1 MFTKKIMA
9 VILSIV
15 MLIGTAAGFASAKE
29 FNDVKEDSWFKAAVD
44 YVVERGLFNGT
55 GKGNFSPNKQA
66 SKGMIITVL
75 ARMAGTDVDT
85 GATDGNYSDV
95 DYSLWYGPAIA
106 WAYRMGIISDERK
119 FEPNSMLTRENMA
132 VIIANFIDAFDL
144 TYEEKTS
151 EEPQYTDY
159 DKISEEAKDAV
170 ALTYKAGIF
179 KGNKNGTFKPQSGL
193 TRAELATV
201 IMRLAKLTEESG
213 EVSGIAFDRKTVK
226 VTVDDTVKAAVNAVP
241 KEIENV
247 SYTYTSADTNIATV
261 DEEGNIKGIAVGET
275 VITAAAP
282 TGKTAEITVVVCPKA
297 TGIELDKTEVE
308 LFAGETVTLTAVLS
322 PDTAIQPVNWM
333 SSDTAIAEVENG
345 TVTAVAEGEAE
356 ITAYI
361 DDNVKA
367 VCKVTVKGIAPEE
380 VKLSTEELTVT
391 VGAFKELTVE
401 MYPEDAVNT
410 ADWTVENED
419 IAKYENGKVYGLA
432 VGETTVTVTT
442 VNGLTASC
450 KVIVEEPKPASFSV
464 DSWRLSVWA
473 KQYNTKAAAILK
485 QRYANNKFEDTLYIT
500 AGVYGFDDN
509 QYIDMLHGSIMEDD
523 KAPKEYWDESTTDGY
538 PYFEDKI
545 LITDDELNNETPG
558 YDGKYRFTSS
568 DESIVKINEYT
579 GRIYMVATID
589 LKINPDDSCEFI
601 PVNKTCRITVTNI
614 EDDTSITLNVVLDIR
629 PFYIQSDPNYKARY
643 CAEMFRLVNEKRV
656 ENGLPELEYYFA
668 GQERADQRAYNI
680 SKDFTHQHSGS
691 EVMLKTGVG
700 YRIYKDIHITQWS
713 PEEAAK
719 DDFDMWMNSD
729 AHRKILVESY
739 TSASHDKYFVCSFCW
754 PHGTRYAIANIYT
767 EWAITH

>member
-1 MFTKKIMA
+1 
-9 VILSIV
+9 
-15 MLIGTAAGFASAKE
+15 
-29 FNDVKEDSWFKAAVD
+29 
-44 YVVERGLFNGT
+44 
-55 GKGNFSPNKQA
+55 
-66 SKGMIITVL
+66 
-75 ARMAGTDVDT
+75 
-85 GATDGNYSDV
+85 
-95 DYSLWYGPAIA
+95 
-106 WAYRMGIISDERK
+106 
-119 FEPNSMLTRENMA
+119 
-132 VIIANFIDAFDL
+132 
-144 TYEEKTS
+144 
-151 EEPQYTDY
+151 
-159 DKISEEAKDAV
+159 
-170 ALTYKAGIF
+170 
-179 KGNKNGTFKPQSGL
+179 
-193 TRAELATV
+193 
-201 IMRLAKLTEESG
+201 
-213 EVSGIAFDRKTVK
+213 
-226 VTVDDTVKAAVNAVP
+226 
-241 KEIENV
+241 
-247 SYTYTSADTNIATV
+247 
-261 DEEGNIKGIAVGET
+261 
-275 VITAAAP
+275 
-282 TGKTAEITVVVCPKA
+282 
-297 TGIELDKTEVE
+297 
-308 LFAGETVTLTAVLS
+308 
-322 PDTAIQPVNWM
+322 M

-401 MYPEDAVNT
+401 IYPEDAVNT
-410 ADWTVENED
+410 SDWTVENED
-419 IAKYENGKVYGLA
+419 IAKYENGNVYGLA

-442 VNGLTASC
+442 VNGLTANC

-473 KQYNTKAAAILK
+473 KQYNTGATAKLK
-485 QRYANNKFEDTLYIT
+485 QRYPNRKLEDTLYIVT
-500 AGVYGFDDN
+500 AVRGYDGGDDFDMIRG
-509 QYIDMLHGSIMEDD
+509 QELETEKIPE
-523 KAPKEYWDESTTDGY
+523 EYWDDYSRYGY
-538 PYFEDKI
+538 PCFEDKI

-601 PVNKTCRITVTNI
+601 PVNKTCQITVTNI
-614 EDDTSITLNVVLDIR
+614 EDGTSITINVALVGGVH
-629 PFYIQSDPNYKARY
+629 YIQSDPNYKARY

-656 ENGLPELEYYFA
+656 ENGLPELIYYFD

-691 EVMLKTGVG
+691 EVMLKVGVG

-739 TSASHDKYFVCSFCW
+739 ASASHDKYFVCSFYW
-754 PHGTRYAIANIYT
+754 ATGTRYAIANIYT

>member
-15 MLIGTAAGFASAKE
+15 MLIGTVAGFASAKE
-29 FNDVKEDSWFKAAVD
+29 FNDVKEDSWFKEAVD

-106 WAYRMGIISDERK
+106 WAYRMGIISDEGK

-170 ALTYKAGIF
+170 VLTYKAGIF

-226 VTVDDTVKAAVNAVP
+226 VTVNDTVKVAVNAVP

-261 DEEGNIKGIAVGET
+261 DEEGNIKGI
-275 VITAAAP
+275 
-282 TGKTAEITVVVCPKA
+282 
-297 TGIELDKTEVE
+297 
-308 LFAGETVTLTAVLS
+308 
-322 PDTAIQPVNWM
+322 
-333 SSDTAIAEVENG
+333 
-345 TVTAVAEGEAE
+345 
-356 ITAYI
+356 
-361 DDNVKA
+361 
-367 VCKVTVKGIAPEE
+367 
-380 VKLSTEELTVT
+380 
-391 VGAFKELTVE
+391 
-401 MYPEDAVNT
+401 
-410 ADWTVENED
+410 
-419 IAKYENGKVYGLA
+419 A

-473 KQYNTKAAAILK
+473 KQYNTGATAKLK
-485 QRYANNKFEDTLYIT
+485 QRYPNRKLEDTLYIVT
-500 AGVYGFDDN
+500 AVRGYDGGDDFDM
-509 QYIDMLHGSIMEDD
+509 IRGRELETEKIPE
-523 KAPKEYWDESTTDGY
+523 EYWDDYSRYGY
-538 PYFEDKI
+538 PCFEDKI

-558 YDGKYRFTSS
+558 YDGKYRFTSA
-568 DESIVKINEYT
+568 DESIIKINEYT
-579 GRIYMVATID
+579 GRIYMYATSD
-589 LKINPDDSCEFI
+589 AYVDENDSCVLSYEKKSTQVTI
-601 PVNKTCRITVTNI
+601 TNI
-614 EDDTSITLNVVLDIR
+614 EDGTSITINVALVGKDQ
-629 PFYIQSDPNYKARY
+629 YIQSDPN
-643 CAEMFRLVNEKRV
+643 
-656 ENGLPELEYYFA
+656 
-668 GQERADQRAYNI
+668 
-680 SKDFTHQHSGS
+680 
-691 EVMLKTGVG
+691 
-700 YRIYKDIHITQWS
+700 
-713 PEEAAK
+713 
-719 DDFDMWMNSD
+719 
-729 AHRKILVESY
+729 
-739 TSASHDKYFVCSFCW
+739 
-754 PHGTRYAIANIYT
+754 
-767 EWAITH
+767 

>member
-15 MLIGTAAGFASAKE
+15 MLIGTAAGFAAAKE

-44 YVVERGLFNGT
+44 YVVERDLFNGT

-106 WAYRMGIISDERK
+106 WAYRMGIISDEGK

-226 VTVDDTVKAAVNAVP
+226 VTVDDTVKATVNTIP

-261 DEEGNIKGIAVGET
+261 DEEGNIKGI
-275 VITAAAP
+275 
-282 TGKTAEITVVVCPKA
+282 
-297 TGIELDKTEVE
+297 
-308 LFAGETVTLTAVLS
+308 
-322 PDTAIQPVNWM
+322 
-333 SSDTAIAEVENG
+333 
-345 TVTAVAEGEAE
+345 
-356 ITAYI
+356 
-361 DDNVKA
+361 
-367 VCKVTVKGIAPEE
+367 
-380 VKLSTEELTVT
+380 
-391 VGAFKELTVE
+391 
-401 MYPEDAVNT
+401 
-410 ADWTVENED
+410 
-419 IAKYENGKVYGLA
+419 A

-464 DSWRLSVWA
+464 DSWYRLNEMGTANMKKYYPNGKVEDTIYVSGA
-473 KQYNTKAAAILK
+473 L
-485 QRYANNKFEDTLYIT
+485 RGDEGANNT
-500 AGVYGFDDN
+500 
-509 QYIDMLHGSIMEDD
+509 DMVQGMRMEDD
-523 KAPKEYWDESTTDGY
+523 KIPNEYWDEYTPYGY
-538 PYFEDKI
+538 PIFQDKI

-558 YDGKYRFTSS
+558 YDGKYRFTSA
-568 DESIVKINEYT
+568 DESIIKINEYT
-579 GRIYMVATID
+579 GRIYMYATSD
-589 LKINPDDSCEFI
+589 AYVDENDSCVLSFEKKSTQVTI
-601 PVNKTCRITVTNI
+601 TNI
-614 EDDTSITLNVVLDIR
+614 EDGTSITINVALVGKDQ
-629 PFYIQSDPNYKARY
+629 YIQSDPNYKARY

-656 ENGLPELEYYFA
+656 ENGLPELEYIYEVQGYENHLA
-668 GQERADQRAYNI
+668 ENLAQ
-680 SKDFTHQHSGS
+680 KFTHQHFGF
-691 EVMLKTGVG
+691 ECILKTGVG

-729 AHRKILVESY
+729 AHRKILVENVL
-739 TSASHDKYFVCSFCW
+739 SAPFDKYFVCSFYW
-754 PHGTRYAIANIYT
+754 ATGTRYAMANILGNGFVLNEEVLKYSGYNP
-767 EWAITH
+767 

>member
-9 VILSIV
+9 VIISIV

-44 YVVERGLFNGT
+44 YVVERDLFNGT

-106 WAYRMGIISDERK
+106 WAYRMGIISDEGK

-179 KGNKNGTFKPQSGL
+179 KGNKNGTFNPNGGL

-261 DEEGNIKGIAVGET
+261 DEEGNIKG
-275 VITAAAP
+275 
-282 TGKTAEITVVVCPKA
+282 
-297 TGIELDKTEVE
+297 
-308 LFAGETVTLTAVLS
+308 
-322 PDTAIQPVNWM
+322 
-333 SSDTAIAEVENG
+333 
-345 TVTAVAEGEAE
+345 
-356 ITAYI
+356 
-361 DDNVKA
+361 
-367 VCKVTVKGIAPEE
+367 
-380 VKLSTEELTVT
+380 
-391 VGAFKELTVE
+391 
-401 MYPEDAVNT
+401 
-410 ADWTVENED
+410 
-419 IAKYENGKVYGLA
+419 LA

-473 KQYNTKAAAILK
+473 KQYNTGATAKLK
-485 QRYANNKFEDTLYIT
+485 QRYPNRKLEDTLYIVT
-500 AGVYGFDDN
+500 AVRGYDGGDDFDM
-509 QYIDMLHGSIMEDD
+509 IRGRELETEKIPE
-523 KAPKEYWDESTTDGY
+523 EYWDDYSRYGY
-538 PYFEDKI
+538 PCFEDKI

-601 PVNKTCRITVTNI
+601 PVNKTCQITVTNI
-614 EDDTSITLNVVLDIR
+614 EDDTSITLNVVLVGGVH
-629 PFYIQSDPNYKARY
+629 YIQSDPNYKARY

-656 ENGLPELEYYFA
+656 ENGLPELIYYFD

-680 SKDFTHQHSGS
+680 SKDFTHQHSGF

-719 DDFDMWMNSD
+719 DDFDMWINSD
-729 AHRKILVESY
+729 AHRKILVENY
-739 TSASHDKYFVCSFCW
+739 ATAEFDKYFVCSFCW
-754 PHGTRYAIANIYT
+754 PHGTRYAIANIYD
-767 EWAITH
+767 ELSIVH

>member
-9 VILSIV
+9 VIISIV

-44 YVVERGLFNGT
+44 YVVERDLFNGT

-106 WAYRMGIISDERK
+106 WAYRMGIISDEGK

-179 KGNKNGTFKPQSGL
+179 KGNKNGTFNPNGGL

-275 VITAAAP
+275 
-282 TGKTAEITVVVCPKA
+282 
-297 TGIELDKTEVE
+297 
-308 LFAGETVTLTAVLS
+308 
-322 PDTAIQPVNWM
+322 
-333 SSDTAIAEVENG
+333 
-345 TVTAVAEGEAE
+345 
-356 ITAYI
+356 
-361 DDNVKA
+361 
-367 VCKVTVKGIAPEE
+367 
-380 VKLSTEELTVT
+380 
-391 VGAFKELTVE
+391 
-401 MYPEDAVNT
+401 
-410 ADWTVENED
+410 
-419 IAKYENGKVYGLA
+419 
-432 VGETTVTVTT
+432 TVTVTT

-464 DSWRLSVWA
+464 DSWYRLNEMSAARA
-473 KQYNTKAAAILK
+473 KI
-485 QRYANNKFEDTLYIT
+485 RYPNGKVEDTIYVPGALRGDEGANNT
-500 AGVYGFDDN
+500 
-509 QYIDMLHGSIMEDD
+509 DMVEGAYVDLEKLSR
-523 KAPKEYWDESTTDGY
+523 EYWDESAPDGY
-538 PYFEDKI
+538 PYYTDKI

-558 YDGKYRFTSS
+558 YDGKYRFTSA
-568 DESIVKINEYT
+568 DESIIKINEYT
-579 GRIYMVATID
+579 GRIYMYATSD
-589 LKINPDDSCEFI
+589 AYVDENDSCVLSFEKKSTQVTI
-601 PVNKTCRITVTNI
+601 TNI
-614 EDDTSITLNVVLDIR
+614 EDGTSITINVALVGKDQ
-629 PFYIQSDPNYKARY
+629 YIQSDPNYKARY

-656 ENGLPELEYYFA
+656 ENGLPEMIYYFD

-691 EVMLKTGVG
+691 EVMLKVGVG
-700 YRIYKDIHITQWS
+700 YRLYKDIHITQWS

-739 TSASHDKYFVCSFCW
+739 TSASHDKYFVCSFYW
-754 PHGTRYAIANIYT
+754 ATGTRYAIANIYT

>member
-1 MFTKKIMA
+1 MFTKKIMV

-15 MLIGTAAGFASAKE
+15 MLIGTAAGFAAAKE

-44 YVVERGLFNGT
+44 YVVERDLFNGT

-159 DKISEEAKDAV
+159 DKISEKAKDAV
-170 ALTYKAGIF
+170 VLTYKAGIF

-226 VTVDDTVKAAVNAVP
+226 VTVDDTVKVTVNTIP
-241 KEIENV
+241 KEIEAV

-261 DEEGNIKGIAVGET
+261 DEEGNIK
-275 VITAAAP
+275 
-282 TGKTAEITVVVCPKA
+282 
-297 TGIELDKTEVE
+297 
-308 LFAGETVTLTAVLS
+308 
-322 PDTAIQPVNWM
+322 
-333 SSDTAIAEVENG
+333 
-345 TVTAVAEGEAE
+345 
-356 ITAYI
+356 
-361 DDNVKA
+361 
-367 VCKVTVKGIAPEE
+367 
-380 VKLSTEELTVT
+380 
-391 VGAFKELTVE
+391 
-401 MYPEDAVNT
+401 
-410 ADWTVENED
+410 
-419 IAKYENGKVYGLA
+419 GLA

-473 KQYNTKAAAILK
+473 KQYNTKATAKLK
-485 QRYANNKFEDTLYIT
+485 QRYPNRKLEDTLYIVT
-500 AGVYGFDDN
+500 AVRGYDGGDDMDMIEGGD
-509 QYIDMLHGSIMEDD
+509 IDLE
-523 KAPKEYWDESTTDGY
+523 KLPKEYWDESAPDGY
-538 PYFEDKI
+538 PYYTDKI

-568 DESIVKINEYT
+568 DESIVKINKYT

-614 EDDTSITLNVVLDIR
+614 EDDTSITLNVVLDNTTS
-629 PFYIQSDPNYKARY
+629 YIQSDPNYKARY

-656 ENGLPELEYYFA
+656 ENGLPELIYYFD

-680 SKDFTHQHSGS
+680 SKDFTHQHSGF

-719 DDFDMWMNSD
+719 DDFDMWINSD
-729 AHRKILVESY
+729 AHRKILVENY
-739 TSASHDKYFVCSFCW
+739 ATAEFDKYFVCSFCW
-754 PHGTRYAIANIYT
+754 PHGTRYAIANIYD
-767 EWAITH
+767 ELSIVH

>member
-9 VILSIV
+9 VIISIV

-29 FNDVKEDSWFKAAVD
+29 FNDVKEDSWFKTAVD
-44 YVVERGLFNGT
+44 YVVERDLFNGT

-106 WAYRMGIISDERK
+106 WAYRMGIIGDERK

-226 VTVDDTVKAAVNAVP
+226 VTVDDTVKATVNTIP

-261 DEEGNIKGIAVGET
+261 DEEGNIKGI
-275 VITAAAP
+275 
-282 TGKTAEITVVVCPKA
+282 
-297 TGIELDKTEVE
+297 
-308 LFAGETVTLTAVLS
+308 
-322 PDTAIQPVNWM
+322 
-333 SSDTAIAEVENG
+333 
-345 TVTAVAEGEAE
+345 
-356 ITAYI
+356 
-361 DDNVKA
+361 
-367 VCKVTVKGIAPEE
+367 
-380 VKLSTEELTVT
+380 
-391 VGAFKELTVE
+391 
-401 MYPEDAVNT
+401 
-410 ADWTVENED
+410 
-419 IAKYENGKVYGLA
+419 A

-473 KQYNTKAAAILK
+473 KQYNTGATAKLK
-485 QRYANNKFEDTLYIT
+485 QRYINNKLEDTLYIT
-500 AGVYGFDDN
+500 AGVYGFDDGE
-509 QYIDMLHGSIMEDD
+509 YLDMLHGSTMEDD

-601 PVNKTCRITVTNI
+601 PVNKTCQITVTNI
-614 EDDTSITLNVVLDIR
+614 EDDTSITLNVVLDVR

-656 ENGLPELEYYFA
+656 ENGLPEMEYIYEVQGYENHLA
-668 GQERADQRAYNI
+668 ENLAQ
-680 SKDFTHQHSGS
+680 KFTHQHFGF
-691 EVMLKTGVG
+691 ECILKTGVG
-700 YRIYKDIHITQWS
+700 YRLYKDIHITQWS

-719 DDFDMWMNSD
+719 DDFDMWMSSD
-729 AHRKILVESY
+729 AHRKILVENY
-739 TSASHDKYFVCSFCW
+739 ASAEKDIYFVCSFYW
-754 PHGTRYAIANIYT
+754 ATGTRYAMANILGNDFVLNEEVLKYSGYNP
-767 EWAITH
+767 

>member
-9 VILSIV
+9 VISSIV
-15 MLIGTAAGFASAKE
+15 MLIGTAAGFAAAKE
-29 FNDVKEDSWFKAAVD
+29 FNDVKEDSWFKEAVD
-44 YVVERGLFNGT
+44 YVVERDLFNGT

-106 WAYRMGIISDERK
+106 WAYRMGIIGDEGK

-226 VTVDDTVKAAVNAVP
+226 VTVDDTVKATVNAVP

-275 VITAAAP
+275 
-282 TGKTAEITVVVCPKA
+282 
-297 TGIELDKTEVE
+297 
-308 LFAGETVTLTAVLS
+308 
-322 PDTAIQPVNWM
+322 
-333 SSDTAIAEVENG
+333 
-345 TVTAVAEGEAE
+345 TVTA
-356 ITAYI
+356 
-361 DDNVKA
+361 
-367 VCKVTVKGIAPEE
+367 
-380 VKLSTEELTVT
+380 
-391 VGAFKELTVE
+391 
-401 MYPEDAVNT
+401 
-410 ADWTVENED
+410 
-419 IAKYENGKVYGLA
+419 
-432 VGETTVTVTT
+432 TT

-464 DSWRLSVWA
+464 DSWYRLNEMGTANMKKYYPNGKVEDTIYVSGA
-473 KQYNTKAAAILK
+473 L
-485 QRYANNKFEDTLYIT
+485 RGDEGANNT
-500 AGVYGFDDN
+500 
-509 QYIDMLHGSIMEDD
+509 DMVQGMRMEDD
-523 KAPKEYWDESTTDGY
+523 KIPNEYWDEYTPYGY
-538 PYFEDKI
+538 PIFQDKI

-558 YDGKYRFTSS
+558 YDGKYRFTSA
-568 DESIVKINEYT
+568 DESIIKINEYT
-579 GRIYMVATID
+579 GRIYMYATSD
-589 LKINPDDSCEFI
+589 AYVDENDSCVLSYEKKSTQVTI
-601 PVNKTCRITVTNI
+601 TNI
-614 EDDTSITLNVVLDIR
+614 EDGTSITINVALVGKDQ
-629 PFYIQSDPNYKARY
+629 YIQSDPNYKARY

-700 YRIYKDIHITQWS
+700 YMIYKDIHVTRRS

-739 TSASHDKYFVCSFCW
+739 TSASHDKYFVCSFYW
-754 PHGTRYAIANIYT
+754 ATGTRYAIANIYT

>member
-44 YVVERGLFNGT
+44 YVVERDLFNGT

-106 WAYRMGIISDERK
+106 WAYRMGIIGDEGK

-275 VITAAAP
+275 
-282 TGKTAEITVVVCPKA
+282 
-297 TGIELDKTEVE
+297 
-308 LFAGETVTLTAVLS
+308 
-322 PDTAIQPVNWM
+322 
-333 SSDTAIAEVENG
+333 
-345 TVTAVAEGEAE
+345 
-356 ITAYI
+356 
-361 DDNVKA
+361 
-367 VCKVTVKGIAPEE
+367 
-380 VKLSTEELTVT
+380 
-391 VGAFKELTVE
+391 
-401 MYPEDAVNT
+401 
-410 ADWTVENED
+410 
-419 IAKYENGKVYGLA
+419 
-432 VGETTVTVTT
+432 TVTVTT

-464 DSWRLSVWA
+464 DSWYRLNEMGTANMKKYYPNGKVEDTIYVSGA
-473 KQYNTKAAAILK
+473 L
-485 QRYANNKFEDTLYIT
+485 RGDEGANN
-500 AGVYGFDDN
+500 A
-509 QYIDMLHGSIMEDD
+509 DMVHGHMMEDD
-523 KAPKEYWDESTTDGY
+523 KIPNEYWDEYTPYGY
-538 PYFEDKI
+538 PIFQDKI

-558 YDGKYRFTSS
+558 YDGKYRFTSA
-568 DESIVKINEYT
+568 DESIIKINEYT
-579 GRIYMVATID
+579 GRIYMYATSD
-589 LKINPDDSCEFI
+589 AYVDENDSCVLSFEKKSTQVTI
-601 PVNKTCRITVTNI
+601 TNI
-614 EDDTSITLNVVLDIR
+614 EDGTSITINVALVGKDQ
-629 PFYIQSDPNYKARY
+629 YIQSDPNYKARY

-656 ENGLPELEYYFA
+656 ENGLPELEYIYEVQGYENHLA
-668 GQERADQRAYNI
+668 ENLAQ
-680 SKDFTHQHSGS
+680 KFTHQHFGF
-691 EVMLKTGVG
+691 ECILKTGVG
-700 YRIYKDIHITQWS
+700 YRIYKDIHITQRS

-729 AHRKILVESY
+729 AHRKILVENVL
-739 TSASHDKYFVCSFCW
+739 SAPFDKYFVCSFYW
-754 PHGTRYAIANIYT
+754 ATGTRYAMANILGNGFVLNEEVLKYSGYNP
-767 EWAITH
+767 